1 MSNDQKKAAFRT
13 HRNYIIGL
21 SKWRS
26 RLALIAVLVT
36 VLCSLYGIVGS
47 IVLYTENGLTVPEL
61 FRWFTTNTNC
71 LTACA
76 ACMIIPFAVEGIRK
90 KHFTYPKWVASL
102 HYSGVVCAAL
112 TMVFSIAFMSWVDPY
127 QAFGGYNTYLHIIC
141 PILVLA
147 AFFLVESGR
156 RYSLRDALAACIPA
170 VIYMVVYFIEVVV
183 IGKENGGWED
193 MYRVMEFMP
202 FWLAW
207 LAAVSLTI
215 CISLLVRRLY
225 NRLAAFRQERMN
237 LHLWPLDVDPLEI
250 NIEMFGLGRY
260 MGKHADREFVELPL
274 SLISLI
280 AVRYGLKTE
289 DLIRPYTRGFL
300 DSVKDREEQQAE

>member
-1 MSNDQKKAAFRT
+1 MN
-13 HRNYIIGL
+13 RNYIIGL

-47 IVLYTENGLTVPEL
+47 IVLYTENGQTVPEL
-61 FRWFTTNTNC
+61 FKWFTTNTNS
-71 LTACA
+71 LTASA

-90 KHFTYPKWVASL
+90 KHFTYPEWVAAL
-102 HYSGVVCAAL
+102 HYSGVVCATL
-112 TMVFSIAFMSWVDPY
+112 TMVFSVAFMSWVDPY
-127 QAFGGYNTYLHIIC
+127 AAFGGYNTYLHIVC
-141 PILVLA
+141 PILVLVS
-147 AFFLVESGR
+147 FFLVESGR
-156 RYSLRDALAACIPA
+156 RYSLRNALVACIPA
-170 VIYMVVYFIEVVV
+170 VIYMFIYVIEVVL

-207 LAAVSLTI
+207 LAAVALTV
-215 CISLLVRRLY
+215 CISLLVRQLY
-225 NRLAAFRQERMN
+225 NRLSAYRQERMN
-237 LHLWPLDVDPLEI
+237 RHLWPLDVNPLEI

-274 SLISLI
+274 NLINQI

-289 DLIRPYTRGFL
+289 DLIKPYTRGFL